1 MAKKPNP
8 FAKMMAKE
16 KLPPKGMKPKAAAK
30 GAKKP
35 NPFKKGK
42 PYGSK

>member
-1 MAKKPNP
+1 MAKQNP
-8 FAKMMAKE
+8 FAKMMAK
-16 KLPPKGMKPKAAAK
+16 KNMKKGMDPKAAKA

-42 PYGSK
+42 K